1 MSFKEQYKSFLIFT
15 LLTIITFFVVQKNIL
30 HTLSDATH
38 AYKDESE
45 TIVLGAIIADKYN
58 KKIPSNANMG
68 FISIIDY
75 KYDYNQYLIQS
86 FSLIKDVI
94 PDTFLKLENINDST
108 WSNGIAKNFAG
119 FIVKQD
125 PQLTDYIG
133 RDVFL
138 QNGESRIVKMVT
150 HDSNAYT
157 TIYLTGAVIDPHTI
171 DPSKTVKLSGK
182 SIHPEL
188 MILTPYLSQYGIQG
202 ILFSKLYNVFPDLK
216 ALHRINSLFF
226 ALTISALVLVY
237 RKIISSNFAVI
248 FFLTIIFSYWV
259 MLFARNLYWIPF
271 SWFLP
276 AVFSG
281 YYFDA
286 KKNINKI
293 LWLTAVYF
301 SFLFKS
307 LAGYEFISSVILF
320 AAAIFVFELFNPMSE
335 ISKLQSIKGF
345 FIICFLGVAGFLTA
359 LLIHA
364 NIRGNTIFEGMQSI
378 YEFDVKRRTYGNP
391 AVFST
396 DRETYT
402 SLLASPLAVVKN
414 YIFAWKTEFLKFI
427 SGSSFLLLLLISVGT
442 IFYRFYKNHQNKTRE
457 LGLFIAFL
465 MPPLSWFVL
474 AKSHSYVHTHINFVL
489 WYFGFAAA
497 IIYISFT
504 GVKIAVIN
512 IVAWA
517 KTADTSKL

>member
-1 MSFKEQYKSFLIFT
+1 MNFNEQYKSFLIFI

-30 HTLSDATH
+30 HTLSNEDHT
-38 AYKDESE
+38 YQDGSE
-45 TIVLGAIIADKYN
+45 TIVLGGIIADKYN
-58 KKIPSNANMG
+58 KKFPKNANMG
-68 FISIIDY
+68 FISISDY
-75 KYDYNQYLIQS
+75 TYDYNHYLQS
-86 FSLIKDVI
+86 YGLIKDVI
-94 PDTFLKLENINDST
+94 PDTVLKLENINDSK

-171 DPSKTVKLSGK
+171 DLSKTVKLSGK
-182 SIHPEL
+182 SIHSEL

-202 ILFSKLYNVFPDLK
+202 VLFSELYNIFPSLN
-216 ALHRINSLFF
+216 AQHRINSLFF

-237 RKIISSNFAVI
+237 RKIISTDFAII

-281 YYFDA
+281 CYLNA

-293 LWLTAVYF
+293 LWLIAVYF

-320 AAAIFVFELFNPMSE
+320 AAAIFVFKLFNP
-335 ISKLQSIKGF
+335 ISSIGKLQSVKGF

-364 NIRGNTIFEGMQSI
+364 NIRGDTIFEGLQSI
-378 YEFDVKRRTYGNP
+378 YELDVKRRTYGNP
-391 AVFST
+391 EVFSA
-396 DRETYT
+396 DREVYA
-402 SLLASPLAVVKN
+402 SLSASALAVIKT
-414 YIFAWKTEFLKFI
+414 YIFGWKTQFLKFMP
-427 SGSSFLLLLLISVGT
+427 GSSFFLLLLTSVGT
-442 IFYRFYKNHQNKTRE
+442 IFYRFYENHQNKSRD
-457 LGLFIAFL
+457 LGLFVAFI
-465 MPPLSWFVL
+465 MPPLSWFIL
-474 AKSHSYVHTHINFVL
+474 AKSHSYVHIHINFVL
-489 WYFGFAAA
+489 WYLGFAAA
-497 IIYISFT
+497 IIYISFA
-504 GVKIAVIN
+504 GVKIGVIN
-512 IVAWA
+512 MVAWA
-517 KTADTSKL
+517 KTANPSKI